1 MYRVHFFL
9 NQMMF
14 KTITCGLGVPTTSI
28 VESVSL

>member
-1 MYRVHFFL
+1 MCRVHFFL

-14 KTITCGLGVPTTSI
+14 KTITRGLGVPTTSI